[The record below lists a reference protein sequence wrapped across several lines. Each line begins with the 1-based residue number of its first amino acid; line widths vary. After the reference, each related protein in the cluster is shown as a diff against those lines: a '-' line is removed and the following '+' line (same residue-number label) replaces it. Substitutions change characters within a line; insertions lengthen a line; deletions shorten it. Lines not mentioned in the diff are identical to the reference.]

1 MELKEA
7 AVRVEKIRSLLFVIE
22 VLREGQKVL
31 AVKALRGLTGLSIRE
46 SAKATAIALGEAPQG
61 EASEE
66 AKEVGLL
73 LKKFL

>member
-7 AVRVEKIRSLLFVIE
+7 IARAEKIRSLLFVIE
-22 VLREGQKVL
+22 VLKEGQKVL
-31 AVKALRGLTGLSIRE
+31 AVKALRGLTGLAIRE
-46 SAKATAIALGEAPQG
+46 SAKATAIALGG
-61 EASEE
+61 EPKGEVSEE

>member
-1 MELKEA
+1 MEIKN
-7 AVRVEKIRSLLFVIE
+7 AVERVEKIRSLLFVIE
-22 VLREGQKVL
+22 ELREGRKVL
-31 AVKALRGLTGLSIRE
+31 AVKTLRHLTGLTIPASG
-46 SAKATAIALGEAPQG
+46 KAVAIALGEEPQG

>member
-1 MELKEA
+1 MKLKEA

-31 AVKALRGLTGLSIRE
+31 AVKALRGLTGLTIRE
-46 SAKATAIALGEAPQG
+46 VATAIAIALGEEPQG
-61 EASEE
+61 EVSEE

>member
-1 MELKEA
+1 MEIKDA
-7 AVRVEKIRSLLFVIE
+7 IVRVEKIRTLLFAIE
-22 VLREGQKVL
+22 ELKEGRRVL
-31 AVKALRGLTGLSIRE
+31 AVRILRPLTGLTIPE
-46 SAKATAIALGEAPQG
+46 LAKATTIACGEEPQG

>member
-46 SAKATAIALGEAPQG
+46 SATAIAIALGEGPQG
-61 EASEE
+61 EVSEE